1 MSTAYTEKTLSKGE
15 EVLQIV
21 EHNILVYIPSVI
33 FALIAIATFYSTS
46 DGLRQSPSWG
56 MFFSF
61 GIIALYLF
69 LYFYTDEMVITNK
82 RVISKRGIISSRTEE
97 LKIGK
102 IESVIFDQSVL
113 GRIFRFSTI
122 RLSGTGT
129 MKVTFKWVKDGLENK
144 RLIDTNVDEYNLLSE
159 K

>member
-1 MSTAYTEKTLSKGE
+1 
-15 EVLQIV
+15 
-21 EHNILVYIPSVI
+21 
-33 FALIAIATFYSTS
+33 
-46 DGLRQSPSWG
+46 

-61 GIIALYLF
+61 GLIALYLF